1 MASSSTF
8 VTTTNPNKW
17 AEEKKQFLKEKFIE
31 LIIKVPL
38 FQALSKDNLN
48 RIADSFT
55 EIKFNDKDVIIREGE
70 LGEVMYILKSGKV
83 NIYKQ
88 MSDESPK
95 PTFIRTL
102 EPPSYD
108 CLHPLYQNYYLQM
121 DPHRHPLHCCYLQ
134 YLPLYQ
140 KHHLHYHY

>member
-55 EIKFNDKDVIIREGE
+55 EIKFNDNIGLVPRYTTS
-70 LGEVMYILKSGKV
+70 VNNILMQIQIQCP
-83 NIYKQ
+83 NNR
-88 MSDESPK
+88 PA
-95 PTFIRTL
+95 R
-102 EPPSYD
+102 
-108 CLHPLYQNYYLQM
+108 HLQIL
-121 DPHRHPLHCCYLQ
+121 RFCT
-134 YLPLYQ
+134 
-140 KHHLHYHY
+140 